1 MGPGPAGVPG
11 KAPGWGGDFAVSQ
24 RGSHGEPDFGRFGG
38 RRGPPPSTMRP
49 GSRRLGTSLD
59 SSPQAR
65 AHLRSRD
72 FHAANRR
79 RLPGC
84 GSVHR
89 PAGPDGGGHFPGC
102 HRFGGRRP
110 VPGADAA
117 WGLCTGDRGS
127 AGCGCRIAE
136 GPGEIRIQA
145 PAQLQS
151 VSPIRTAPLARVSHR
166 CPSAGDG
173 GAAPVPGRYGVR
185 RDGIC
190 RPVSPC
196 PCPQGPG
203 RPDQVSGA
211 IAALT
216 GCRSSMARSWRPQTC
231 GAGRPWWWGV
241 GRPGDQPDRGGV
253 RHILRGYEDF
263 ARRLAAVGAN
273 IRMEHEAAD
282 GRYGGLY
289 YGLGRTGRRRR
300 RGPLR
305 RSRSAARPGKVDNP
319 DRTEG
324 IPAAG
329 AGPAQAPGAGSP
341 RAADRA
347 PPGGQRE
354 PRPPERKPER
364 GANRPGSQSS
374 APGVRR

>member
-38 RRGPPPSTMRP
+38 GGDHHHLPCGPGAGDWGPHWIPHRRR
-49 GSRRLGTSLD
+49 
-59 SSPQAR
+59 R

-127 AGCGCRIAE
+127 AGCGLPDCRGAE
-136 GPGEIRIQA
+136 GDPHSGPGAAAKRVA
-145 PAQLQS
+145 HSHCALS
-151 VSPIRTAPLARVSHR
+151 RVSHR

-203 RPDQVSGA
+203 RPDPGLRSHCGPHRCAGA
-211 IAALT
+211 P
-216 GCRSSMARSWRPQTC
+216 WRGHGGHRP
-231 GAGRPWWWGV
+231 AGRGGHGGGRV
-241 GRPGDQPDRGGV
+241 GRPGDQPDR
-253 RHILRGYEDF
+253 RGSAHP
-263 ARRLAAVGAN
+263 AR
-273 IRMEHEAAD
+273 I
-282 GRYGGLY
+282 
-289 YGLGRTGRRRR
+289 
-300 RGPLR
+300 
-305 RSRSAARPGKVDNP
+305 
-319 DRTEG
+319 
-324 IPAAG
+324 
-329 AGPAQAPGAGSP
+329 
-341 RAADRA
+341 
-347 PPGGQRE
+347 
-354 PRPPERKPER
+354 
-364 GANRPGSQSS
+364 
-374 APGVRR
+374 